1 MSKPKAPEADG
12 NWDNEAGQAHRKD
25 RDALSNWAAA
35 VVRRRNWSQQQN
47 RDEGKCDAEPEYQ
60 DAADTCECVHLILP
74 GRADLFLIHRE
85 ERLSPLRS
93 TVGC

>member
-1 MSKPKAPEADG
+1 
-12 NWDNEAGQAHRKD
+12 
-25 RDALSNWAAA
+25 
-35 VVRRRNWSQQQN
+35 
-47 RDEGKCDAEPEYQ
+47 
-60 DAADTCECVHLILP
+60 VHLILP